1 MPDDP
6 EPQRHIDWVRGFFS
20 ALERYSRGV
29 YVNFTSDDSSERVRS
44 RAYSPAQWSRLVA
57 LKSKFDSTN
66 LFRLNANIPP
76 TDNGVPT
83 PTA

>member
-76 TDNGVPT
+76 TDNGVPP